1 MQTPT
6 APETGSPEP
15 AADQPP
21 PPPRPSWRP
30 ALRLA
35 AWIVIPLLL
44 LALLIFVVP
53 TYAARYVARSQL
65 EGMGVTTEG
74 INTLKIDVWNREMW
88 LGPVQFRGEAAPF
101 GQVEE
106 LGVKL
111 GVTNLFHRQ
120 ALIRELVIK
129 GVDIQLTRETDGRLI
144 LNGVDLRRQ
153 GEQPATE
160 PEEKGDPWGAGIDE
174 VRIVDSRIFFTD
186 RARGTV
192 EIAVASLELDEFRSW
207 EPDHPGRFLLDAT
220 INNMGFRAQ
229 GTAKPF
235 SGVASAD
242 VALTVDDVE
251 IEKIA
256 RYTGPLGFDRSSGV
270 LRTDLTGTVE
280 AAGGNVDGTVK
291 GEIVQRDADQSRPDQ
306 VALRFN
312 EARLLLDHRFRLAG
326 DGTTTVDGPLR
337 FTIKNATL
345 TQPGGAMLAL
355 ASGEVDLPALSAK
368 TGAGRTEVS
377 ADGAITLTGVDAQ
390 PPDGGSTSIAASDI
404 RTEAKGLR
412 LGASGGGT
420 NVSGAVS
427 VSASAL
433 QLLAT
438 GPGATEPVKVAADR
452 ASLALADLTT
462 KGGGG
467 QTSLDASGTVDVE
480 KLSAQLPGEGQK
492 PPAEASAA
500 QLHIDLKAISARL
513 GEAADWRVAFDAA
526 VEALA
531 AAVGGGEVAKA
542 TIAKIAMA
550 GGRADQAMRIGA
562 DDLSLGGVS
571 ADISRALF
579 AKPAGE
585 GQPQAA
591 PEAG

>member
-6 APETGSPEP
+6 AAETGSPEP

-30 ALRLA
+30 VLRLA

-74 INTLKIDVWNREMW
+74 INTLRIDVWNREIW

-106 LGVKL
+106 LGIKL

-153 GEQPATE
+153 GEQPATA
-160 PEEKGDPWGAGIDE
+160 PEEKGNPWGAGIDE

-235 SGVASAD
+235 ADVASAD
-242 VALTVDDVE
+242 VALTVNEVE

-270 LRTDLTGTVE
+270 LRADLSGTVE
-280 AAGGNVDGTVK
+280 AAGGNVDGAVK
-291 GEIVQRDADQSRPDQ
+291 GEIVQRDTDQSRPDR
-306 VALRFN
+306 VALRFD
-312 EARLLLDHRFRLAG
+312 EAVLLLDHRFRLAG
-326 DGTTTVDGPLR
+326 DGTSTVDGPLR
-337 FTIKNATL
+337 FTIKNAIL
-345 TQPGGAMLAL
+345 TQPGGREAGSRLRQTSTCPPSARRRAL
-355 ASGEVDLPALSAK
+355 A
-368 TGAGRTEVS
+368 
-377 ADGAITLTGVDAQ
+377 
-390 PPDGGSTSIAASDI
+390 
-404 RTEAKGLR
+404 
-412 LGASGGGT
+412 
-420 NVSGAVS
+420 
-427 VSASAL
+427 
-433 QLLAT
+433 
-438 GPGATEPVKVAADR
+438 GPR
-452 ASLALADLTT
+452 FRRM
-462 KGGGG
+462 G
-467 QTSLDASGTVDVE
+467 QSC
-480 KLSAQLPGEGQK
+480 
-492 PPAEASAA
+492 
-500 QLHIDLKAISARL
+500 
-513 GEAADWRVAFDAA
+513 
-526 VEALA
+526 
-531 AAVGGGEVAKA
+531 
-542 TIAKIAMA
+542 
-550 GGRADQAMRIGA
+550 
-562 DDLSLGGVS
+562 
-571 ADISRALF
+571 
-579 AKPAGE
+579 
-585 GQPQAA
+585 
-591 PEAG
+591 